1 MTRNKFTVTGMSCAA
16 CSSRIERVVGKLD
29 GVSAVQV
36 NLLSG
41 VMIAE
46 FDESL
51 LSVDSICSAVT
62 KAGFGCEIFT
72 EKTEVDASYN
82 IYKSFV
88 KRLIVSFAFLIPL
101 MYLSMGHM
109 LGYKT
114 IGLFDDP
121 FIMGITQFILT
132 LPIISVNFVYFT
144 RGYKNLFKLS
154 PNMDTLIAIS
164 TTAATL
170 FSCYS
175 VILNIGEG
183 HNELYFESAA
193 MVLSLITLGK
203 FLEAKSK
210 TKAGNAI
217 KALKELSPRT
227 ATILKD
233 GKEQIIDIST
243 LLVGDNIV
251 VKAGEI
257 IAADGTIICGNAG
270 IDESAVTGE
279 SIPVEKTEN
288 DTVITGTLLLNGYI
302 VFRADKTGNDT
313 LLAEIISLVEEAAS
327 SKAPIARLADKI
339 SGVFVPVVMGIS
351 LITFIV
357 WSLLGATFNTT
368 LLRAISVLVISCPC
382 ALGLA
387 TPVAIMVGTG
397 IAAKNGILIKNAEA
411 LENLHKTDVIVLD
424 KTGTVTSGELSV
436 ADIQC
441 KENKQEFLSIAYTI
455 ESFSDHPIAKA
466 ICRYAEQN
474 GAIKKESHNTETLT
488 GLGISCIIDNKKYFS
503 GNRSLAEKNGIDIT
517 AADKYASELASEGK
531 TPIFFFNETELLG
544 IISVSD
550 TLKSDSIT
558 AVNNFKKTGIE
569 ICMISGDNRITA
581 EYVAKKV
588 GITKVLGEALPQDK
602 EKEIRSLNN
611 QNKHTV
617 MVGDGINDAPAL
629 SSANVGI
636 AIGAGTDIA
645 IESADIILVRNDLN
659 DVVTAINLSKNVI
672 KNIKINLFW
681 AFFYNAI
688 GIPIAAGLFVPLGIT
703 LSPMFAALAMSLS
716 SVCVVTN
723 ALRIKSR

>member
-1 MTRNKFTVTGMSCAA
+1 MNRNKFSVTGMSCAA
-16 CSSRIERVVGKLD
+16 CSARIERVVGKLE

-36 NLLSG
+36 NLLNG
-41 VMIAE
+41 VMVAE
-46 FDESL
+46 FDEALISADL
-51 LSVDSICSAVT
+51 ICSAVT
-62 KAGFGCEIFT
+62 KAGFGCKIFT
-72 EKTEVDASYN
+72 EKSRTDTTHN
-82 IYKSFV
+82 IYKNFI
-88 KRLIVSFAFLIPL
+88 KRLVVSFAFLIPL

-109 LGYKT
+109 LGYKV
-114 IGLFDDP
+114 IGIFDNP
-121 FIMGITQFILT
+121 FVMGITQLVLT
-132 LPIISVNFVYFT
+132 LPIILVNFGYFT
-144 RGYKNLFKLS
+144 RGYKNLFKLC

-164 TTAATL
+164 ASAATL

-175 VILNIGEG
+175 VILNISGG

-210 TKAGNAI
+210 AKAGNAI

-233 GKEQIIDIST
+233 GQEQTIDIST
-243 LLVGDNIV
+243 LLVGDCVV

-257 IAADGTIICGNAG
+257 ISADGTIISGNAG

-279 SIPVEKTEN
+279 SIPVAKAEN
-288 DTVITGTLLLNGYI
+288 DTVITGTLLLSGYI
-302 VFRADKTGNDT
+302 VFRADKTGDDT

-339 SGVFVPVVMGIS
+339 SGIFVPVVMGIS
-351 LITFIV
+351 LITFIA
-357 WSLLGATFNTT
+357 WLLLGTPFNTT

-397 IAAKNGILIKNAEA
+397 VAAKNGILIKNAEA
-411 LENLHKTDVIVLD
+411 LESLHKTDIVVLD

-436 ADIQC
+436 TDIEC
-441 KENKQEFLSIAYTI
+441 TENEKEFLNLAYTI
-455 ESFSDHPIAKA
+455 ESLSDHPIAKA

-474 GAIKKESHNTETLT
+474 GAIKKDSQNTETLT

-503 GNRSLAEKNGIDIT
+503 GNRGLAEKNGIDIT
-517 AADKYASELASEGK
+517 AANKYASELASEGK
-531 TPIFFFNETELLG
+531 TPIFFFNETEIIG
-544 IISVSD
+544 IISVAD
-550 TLKSDSIT
+550 TLKSSSIA
-558 AVNNFKKTGIE
+558 AVNNFKKMGIE

-581 EYVAKKV
+581 EHLAKKV
-588 GITKVLGEALPQDK
+588 GITNVLAEALPQDK
-602 EKEIRSLNN
+602 EKEIRRLKK

-659 DVVTAINLSKNVI
+659 DVVTAINLSKKVI
-672 KNIKINLFW
+672 RNIKINLFW
-681 AFFYNAI
+681 AFFYNVI

-716 SVCVVTN
+716 SICVVTN
-723 ALRIKSR
+723 ALRIELR